1 MDRRLKIESVH
12 DRLGKRIVDE
22 DMVDQDM
29 DYHEEKE
36 YVWQEGQ
43 WCPGGLTKSQ
53 KRRVQ
58 RLRNDE
64 LQEAR
69 KKSKVWQVKQI
80 ADKGKGKPSA
90 EIAAAFML
98 PAEFRV
104 TEQDAEYSDD
114 EVAVAQWI
122 FQAESATFEKPERYL
137 HLKALYLKGFIDGKP
152 LTKMLV
158 DGGAAV
164 NLMPYTTFCKLDK
177 RVEDLCQTDM
187 RLTDFSGK
195 SSNTRGA
202 VCVELTIRSESL
214 PTTFFVVDVKGTYSI
229 LLGRD

>member
-1 MDRRLKIESVH
+1 
-12 DRLGKRIVDE
+12 
-22 DMVDQDM
+22 M

-58 RLRNDE
+58 RLRNGE

-69 KKSKVWQVKQI
+69 KKPKVWQVKQI

-104 TEQDAEYSDD
+104 IEQDAEDSDD

-122 FQAESATFEKPERYL
+122 FQAESATFE
-137 HLKALYLKGFIDGKP
+137 
-152 LTKMLV
+152 
-158 DGGAAV
+158 
-164 NLMPYTTFCKLDK
+164 N
-177 RVEDLCQTDM
+177 
-187 RLTDFSGK
+187 
-195 SSNTRGA
+195 
-202 VCVELTIRSESL
+202 
-214 PTTFFVVDVKGTYSI
+214 
-229 LLGRD
+229 